1 MSYGLFNWW
10 WGEDAEDYLLR
21 SDWSWLIDRLNKIVE
36 GTSTD
41 YQDYVLTIVNPSGQN
56 IGSLDFRY
64 LPLADDVKGISL
76 SEMNW
81 ATYFTNSASELVP
94 SGETPLTMAERFKE
108 MMNQYPEF
116 YTEIIKKGNPFL
128 FIPASENYPLAN
140 WLRGDNLRNQLT
152 NDEQKVFKLMDSI
165 IRPSWQGDGY
175 VCINPEAN
183 RIITKYL
190 SNVWTDGFEQVAD
203 YAGWGYPHWYNE

>member
-10 WGEDAEDYLLR
+10 WGEDTED

-36 GTSTD
+36 GTATD
-41 YQDYVLTIVNPSGQN
+41 YQDYVLTVVNPSGQE
-56 IGSLDFRY
+56 IGILDFRY
-64 LPLADDVKGISL
+64 LPLAGDLSLANLSLDVFFNDN
-76 SEMNW
+76 EV
-81 ATYFTNSASELVP
+81 LVP
-94 SGETPLTMAERFKE
+94 SGETPILVESRFVE

-128 FIPASENYPLAN
+128 FVSAAENYPMAN
-140 WLRGDNLRNQLT
+140 WLRGDNLSELT
-152 NDEQKVFKLMDSI
+152 NDGREVFHLIDGI
-165 IRPSWQGDGY
+165 FRTSWQGDGY

-203 YAGWGYPHWYNE
+203 YAGWGYPHWYAED

>member
-10 WGEDAEDYLLR
+10 WGEKDDSE
-21 SDWSWLIDRLNKIVE
+21 WSWLIDRLNTIVE

-41 YQDYVLTIVNPSGQN
+41 YQDSVLTIVNPSGQN

-64 LPLADDVKGISL
+64 LPLAWDGVSPNHD
-76 SEMNW
+76 W
-81 ATYFTNSASELVP
+81 DYFFNNNEGLVP
-94 SGETPLTMAERFKE
+94 SGETAMTVAKRFVE
-108 MMNQYPEF
+108 MMNYYPEF
-116 YTEIIKKGNPFL
+116 YKEIIKKGNPFL
-128 FIPASENYPLAN
+128 FIPVAERDRPFSN
-140 WLRGDNLRNQLT
+140 WLRGDNFHNELT
-152 NDEQKVFKLMDSI
+152 DDERKVFNLMDSI

-190 SNVWTDGFEQVAD
+190 SNVWTGGFEQVAD
-203 YAGWGYPHWYNE
+203 FAGWGYPDWYSED